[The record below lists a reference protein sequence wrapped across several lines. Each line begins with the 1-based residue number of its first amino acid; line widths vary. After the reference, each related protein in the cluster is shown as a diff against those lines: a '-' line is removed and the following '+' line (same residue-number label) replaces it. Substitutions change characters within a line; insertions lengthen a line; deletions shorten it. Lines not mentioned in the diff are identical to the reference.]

1 MFCPLFLCLAYCMW
15 NILAFIK
22 EVGLWRIELN
32 HSFSYYYVFYD
43 FVCVKYFLSKK
54 PLLLLVCI
62 SFIVLHLCLTLRDT
76 AGKALWVGVLCV
88 KPDSSK

>member
-1 MFCPLFLCLAYCMW
+1 MW

-43 FVCVKYFLSKK
+43 FVCVKYYLSEKA
-54 PLLLLVCI
+54 LLLLGCVSFYYAASTFDTMKYCWEGFVC
-62 SFIVLHLCLTLRDT
+62 
-76 AGKALWVGVLCV
+76 W
-88 KPDSSK
+88 